1 VQPRQLTATASDHPG
16 KQTNKRTLRMDLNR
30 LTALVAAALLAT
42 ACSSTETREASSAPE
57 PVAAVEEAAATD
69 ATVAEAAAEEEA
81 PRYSRRRG
89 CPNGYAPTGTR
100 VKRCTTSMIGND
112 VQTTGGEA
120 LRNVGN
126 GTESEMTNRGSGG
139 PPQD

>member
-1 VQPRQLTATASDHPG
+1 
-16 KQTNKRTLRMDLNR
+16 MELNR

-42 ACSSTETREASSAPE
+42 ACSSAETREASSAPE
-57 PVAAVEEAAATD
+57 PVAATD

-100 VKRCTTSMIGND
+100 VKRCTRSMIGND

-120 LRNVGN
+120 LRNIGN
-126 GTESEMTNRGSGG
+126 GTESEMTGRGSGG